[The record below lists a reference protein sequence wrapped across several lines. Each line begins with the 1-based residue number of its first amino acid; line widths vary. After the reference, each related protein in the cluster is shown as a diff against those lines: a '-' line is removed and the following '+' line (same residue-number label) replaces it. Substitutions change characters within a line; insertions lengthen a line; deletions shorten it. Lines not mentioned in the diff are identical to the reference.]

1 MLFNLVF
8 MIRNKRNSP
17 TYESGFART
26 SKPTATANL
35 ILYTWEDYTSFELY
49 PDNKYVPCHHHHHH
63 HISIVFPPPPRH
75 HHISK
80 VSPLPPPPHFNWFSP
95 TSAPRFYCFPS
106 TTTFL
111 MFPLHYHISTV
122 FSTPPPH
129 FYRFSVNSTTITT
142 TTAFLM
148 FSHSP
153 PPPHINCF
161 LSTTAPPPTLPHFY
175 CFPSNSTAT
184 TFLFFFLQLHR
195 NYISIVFTQP
205 APDVYCFPS
214 TSTQHFYCFLF
225 IIITTITFLL
235 FSLHRHHTNPATSFR
250 FIPSATAPTFLL
262 LPHHHR
268 MYRLYRRPDR
278 PKPVQ
283 KCSSQAKISN
293 WNNLWS
299 NQRGAK

>member
-35 ILYTWEDYTSFELY
+35 ILYTWEYYTSFELY
-49 PDNKYVPCHHHHHH
+49 PDNRYVPCHHHHH

-95 TSAPRFYCFPS
+95 PSAPRFYCFPS

-184 TFLFFFLQLHR
+184 TFLFFSSNSTATTFLLFLLNQHQMT
-195 NYISIVFTQP
+195 IVFP
-205 APDVYCFPS
+205 PPPPP
-214 TSTQHFYCFLF
+214 HFYCFLF

-235 FSLHRHHTNPATSFR
+235 FSLHRHNANPATSFR